1 LVIGVISFH
10 TTSLFARV
18 YKHMINKLSKS
29 LLTLALVG
37 LAYTGSALAQTSTSG
52 AGPGVV
58 DPGHPRV
65 NQVNGREA
73 NQQKRIA
80 NGINNGSLS
89 AKQAGNLEKREAR
102 VQNREQKDMAAHNG
116 HLTKAEQNGIN
127 RQQNRI
133 SKTIYKDKHK

>member
-1 LVIGVISFH
+1 M
-10 TTSLFARV
+10 
-18 YKHMINKLSKS
+18 KNKITIS
-29 LLTLALVG
+29 LLVLAVG
-37 LAYTGSALAQTSTSG
+37 GVLLAGSASAQTSTAG

-80 NGINNGSLS
+80 NGIKNNQLN
-89 AKQAGNLEKREAR
+89 AKQASNLEKREAS

-116 HLTKAEQNGIN
+116 HLTKSEQKGIN

-133 SKTIYKDKHK
+133 SDSIYKDKH